1 MKIFLII
8 LLSLLGLL
16 FAISLIRISLS
27 ISYTDT
33 LVVDIRV
40 CGIEISRLYKKK
52 KTKKKTKTAKT
63 GEAEGGKKKKSLGMS
78 LSELLEIV
86 NKFCTK
92 FFGHVRVKVALL
104 KIIVATDDPAKTAV
118 RYGAYV
124 QTVAYITEILK
135 RKTKFGL
142 TRNSDIEI
150 RPDFCSTKTVAQ
162 IDIKLSV
169 SVGGAIH
176 SLIHAA
182 IGYVKAK
189 M

>member
-8 LLSLLGLL
+8 LLTLLCVL
-16 FAISLIRISLS
+16 FAISLVRVSLS
-27 ISYTDT
+27 ITYTDT
-33 LVVDIRV
+33 LLIDIRV
-40 CGIEISRLYKKK
+40 CGVKISKFYKKK
-52 KTKKKTKTAKT
+52 KSKKKVKAEDT
-63 GEAEGGKKKKSLGMS
+63 GSEGEKKKKSLGMS

-86 NKFCTK
+86 NEFCTR
-92 FFGHVRVKVALL
+92 FFGHVRVRVALL
-104 KIIVATDDPAKTAV
+104 KVIVASDDPAKTAV

-142 TRNSDIEI
+142 TRDSQIEL
-150 RPDFCSTKTVAQ
+150 RPDFLKTKTEVQ
-162 IDIKLSV
+162 IDIRLSV
-169 SVGGAIH
+169 SVGGALH

-189 M
+189 A